1 MKHAGRAVDT
11 GPGGQPLV
19 GRKRSQHRRGSVVIR
34 MNPFN
39 GLGQPLIP
47 SNASDLRRAGMRAR
61 SNLVATGVADTT
73 N

>member
-1 MKHAGRAVDT
+1 
-11 GPGGQPLV
+11 
-19 GRKRSQHRRGSVVIR
+19 